1 MGGCAM
7 FDLIVSGGTAVLPT
21 GAEAADIAISGGKI
35 VAIGA
40 PGSLAAIG
48 AGRTVDAGGQI
59 VMPGAIDPHVHCG
72 MPILG
77 GPSNEETVSAP
88 PETVSRAALYGGT
101 TTLLDFA
108 VCPPDTPLQT
118 SIE

>member
-1 MGGCAM
+1 MIGADWGKAASSHLLAQVVIAHGPAQSRGEIAEMWGCAM

-72 MPILG
+72 
-77 GPSNEETVSAP
+77 
-88 PETVSRAALYGGT
+88 
-101 TTLLDFA
+101 
-108 VCPPDTPLQT
+108 
-118 SIE
+118 